1 MRMKIAIASDHAAK
15 DLKSYIIDF
24 LNLTNHEILDYGVA
38 TDSVGS
44 VDYPDYAD
52 IVGSE
57 VASGRVDRGILIC
70 GTGIGMCVSA
80 NKFPGVRAAQVFD
93 EFTARMSRAHNDAN
107 VLCLGARTINH
118 QRAVDFVKIWLT
130 TEFEEGRHRVRLN
143 KIATIEK
150 RISSLSVND
159 GSN

>member
-1 MRMKIAIASDHAAK
+1 MKIAVASDHAGK
-15 DLKSYIIDF
+15 ELKSYILEF
-24 LNLTNHEILDYGVA
+24 LNLTSHEILDYGVA
-38 TDSVGS
+38 ADSVGS

-70 GTGIGMCVSA
+70 GTGIGMCISV

-130 TEFEEGRHRVRLN
+130 TEFEEGRHRTRLN
-143 KIATIEK
+143 KIGTIEK
-150 RISSLSVND
+150 RLSNFATNND
-159 GSN
+159 SHR

>member
-1 MRMKIAIASDHAAK
+1 MKIAVASDHAGK
-15 DLKSYIIDF
+15 ELKSYIIDF
-24 LNLTNHEILDYGVA
+24 LNLTNHEIFDYGVA
-38 TDSVGS
+38 ADSVGS

-57 VASGRVDRGILIC
+57 VANGRVDRGILIC
-70 GTGIGMCVSA
+70 GTGIGMCISA

-107 VLCLGARTINH
+107 VLCLGSRTINH

-130 TEFEEGRHRVRLN
+130 TEFEEGRHRGRLN
-143 KIATIEK
+143 KIGTIEK
-150 RISSLSVND
+150 RLSSLTH
-159 GSN
+159 SNENQR

>member
-1 MRMKIAIASDHAAK
+1 MKIAVASDHAGK
-15 DLKSYIIDF
+15 ELKSYIIDF

-38 TDSVGS
+38 ADSVGS

-57 VASGRVDRGILIC
+57 VASGRADRGILIC
-70 GTGIGMCVSA
+70 GTGIGMCISV

-130 TEFEEGRHRVRLN
+130 TEFEEGRHRARLN
-143 KIATIEK
+143 KLATIEK
-150 RISSLSVND
+150 RLASLSGTHDNHR
-159 GSN
+159 